1 MAQRRNVTMKNKTV
15 VYLLAL
21 TAFLIG
27 TIEYIITGII
37 QMVAHDLHVT
47 TSTAGLLVTSLA
59 LSAAIGAPIVIA
71 LTINMDRRKI
81 LTWTLIIFIL
91 SNFITSISHSF
102 EMVMITRILQ
112 GISGGTAIVVAMAVA
127 TRLVER
133 EKRGTA
139 IGIILM
145 GLSSSLVLGVPI
157 GTFLSSMI
165 GWKAL
170 FAAIG
175 VITLIPLIVVYRRIP
190 SMKEQE
196 PVTLRMQLSIL
207 KDKRI
212 LLAVAVTLFY
222 VGGYSTLFTYLTP
235 FLQASANLNI
245 TEISGILLLAG
256 ICSFLGSSLGGI
268 AADKKGPI
276 FTIFSGIIL
285 QIMMLM
291 LLAFVTGNLVVM
303 VAVIM
308 IWMIATW
315 STSPAQQLYL
325 VTLVPKS
332 PDIALSVNTSFIQF
346 GFALGSGLG
355 GIVLSRTSI
364 LHLSWI
370 SAGTVLLALLM
381 TILMVAFDRISQ
393 KKSLKVIEQGR

>member
-1 MAQRRNVTMKNKTV
+1 MKNKAV

-21 TAFLIG
+21 AAFLIG

-37 QMVAHDLHVT
+37 QMVADDLQVT
-47 TSTAGLLVTSLA
+47 TSAAGLLVTSLA

-71 LTINMDRRKI
+71 LTINIDRRKI
-81 LTWTLIIFIL
+81 LSWMLIIFTL
-91 SNFITSISHSF
+91 SNIVTSVSHSF
-102 EMVMITRILQ
+102 EMVLMTRILQ

-175 VITLIPLIVVYRRIP
+175 LITLIPLIVVYRRIP

-196 PVTLRMQLSIL
+196 PVTLGMQLSIL

-235 FLQASANLNI
+235 FLQESANLSI

-256 ICSFLGSSLGGI
+256 ICSFLGSSLGGV
-268 AADKKGPI
+268 AADKKGPT

-285 QIMMLM
+285 QIIMLM

-355 GIVLSRTSI
+355 GLVLSRTSI
-364 LHLSWI
+364 LNLSWI

-393 KKSLKVIEQGR
+393 QKSLKVMEQVR

>member
-1 MAQRRNVTMKNKTV
+1 MQNKTV

-21 TAFLIG
+21 AAFLIG

-37 QMVAHDLHVT
+37 QMVAHDLQVT
-47 TSTAGLLVTSLA
+47 TSAAGLLVTSLA

-81 LTWTLIIFIL
+81 LTWALIIFIL

-222 VGGYSTLFTYLTP
+222 VGGYSTLFTYLMP
-235 FLQASANLNI
+235 FLQASANLSI

-256 ICSFLGSSLGGI
+256 ICSFLGSSLGGM

-355 GIVLSRTSI
+355 GIVLNGTSV
-364 LHLSWI
+364 LNLSWL
-370 SAGTVLLALLM
+370 SAGTVFLALLM
-381 TILMVAFDRISQ
+381 TILMVAFDRFSQ
-393 KKSLKVIEQGR
+393 HKSLKVILQGR

>member
-1 MAQRRNVTMKNKTV
+1 MKNKVV
-15 VYLLAL
+15 VYLLSLA
-21 TAFLIG
+21 AFFIG

-81 LTWTLIIFIL
+81 LTWALIIFIL

-235 FLQASANLNI
+235 FLQKSANLSI

-256 ICSFLGSSLGGI
+256 ICSFLGSSLGGM

-346 GFALGSGLG
+346 GFALGSGVG
-355 GIVLSRTSI
+355 GIVLNGTSV
-364 LHLSWI
+364 LNLSWL
-370 SAGTVLLALLM
+370 SAGTVFLALLM
-381 TILMVAFDRISQ
+381 TILMVAFDRFSQ
-393 KKSLKVIEQGR
+393 HMRLKVIEQGR

>member
-1 MAQRRNVTMKNKTV
+1 MKNKAV

-21 TAFLIG
+21 AAFLIG

-37 QMVAHDLHVT
+37 QMVADDLQVT
-47 TSTAGLLVTSLA
+47 TSAAGLLVTSLA

-102 EMVMITRILQ
+102 EMVLMTRVLQ

-235 FLQASANLNI
+235 FLQKSANLSI

-256 ICSFLGSSLGGI
+256 ICSFLGSSLGGM

-393 KKSLKVIEQGR
+393 QKSLKVIEQGR

>member
-1 MAQRRNVTMKNKTV
+1 MKNKTV

-21 TAFLIG
+21 AAFLIG

-37 QMVAHDLHVT
+37 QMVADDLHVT
-47 TSTAGLLVTSLA
+47 TSAAGLLVTSLA

-71 LTINMDRRKI
+71 LTINIDRKKI
-81 LTWTLIIFIL
+81 LSWMLMIFIL
-91 SNFITSISHSF
+91 SNVITSLSHSF
-102 EMVMITRILQ
+102 EMVMMTRVLQ

-175 VITLIPLIVVYRRIP
+175 LITLIPLIVVYRRIP

-235 FLQASANLNI
+235 FLQASANLSI

-256 ICSFLGSSLGGI
+256 ICSFLGSSLGGMT
-268 AADKKGPI
+268 ADKKGPI

-285 QIMMLM
+285 QIIMLM
-291 LLAFVTGNLVVM
+291 LLSFVTGNLVVM

-346 GFALGSGLG
+346 GFALGSGVG
-355 GIVLSRTSI
+355 GFVLSETSI
-364 LHLSWI
+364 LNLSWI
-370 SAGTVLLALLM
+370 SAGTVFLALLM
-381 TILMVAFDRISQ
+381 TILMVAFGRFSQ
-393 KKSLKVIEQGR
+393 RKSLKVIEQGS

>member
-1 MAQRRNVTMKNKTV
+1 MKNKTV

-21 TAFLIG
+21 AAFLIG

-37 QMVAHDLHVT
+37 QMVADDLHVT
-47 TSTAGLLVTSLA
+47 TSAAGLLVTSLA

-81 LTWTLIIFIL
+81 LSWMLIIFIL
-91 SNFITSISHSF
+91 SNFITSVSHSF
-102 EMVMITRILQ
+102 EMVMMTRILQ

-157 GTFLSSMI
+157 GTFLSSII

-170 FAAIG
+170 FATIG
-175 VITLIPLIVVYRRIP
+175 LITLIPLIVVYRRIP

-196 PVTLRMQLSIL
+196 PVTLGMQLSIL

-235 FLQASANLNI
+235 FLQESANLSI

-285 QIMMLM
+285 QIIMLM

-346 GFALGSGLG
+346 GFALGSGVG
-355 GIVLSRTSI
+355 GIVLSETSI
-364 LHLSWI
+364 LNLSWI
-370 SAGTVLLALLM
+370 SAGTVFLALLM
-381 TILMVAFDRISQ
+381 TILMVAFDRFSQ
-393 KKSLKVIEQGR
+393 HKSLKVIEQGS

>member
-1 MAQRRNVTMKNKTV
+1 MQNKTV

-21 TAFLIG
+21 AAFLIG

-37 QMVAHDLHVT
+37 QMVAYDLHIT

-102 EMVMITRILQ
+102 EMVMITRVLQ

-235 FLQASANLNI
+235 FLQASANLSI

-256 ICSFLGSSLGGI
+256 ICSFLGSSLGGM

-393 KKSLKVIEQGR
+393 QKSLKVIEQGR

>member
-1 MAQRRNVTMKNKTV
+1 MQNKTV

-21 TAFLIG
+21 AAFLIG

-81 LTWTLIIFIL
+81 LTWTLITFIL

-235 FLQASANLNI
+235 FLQKSANLSI

-256 ICSFLGSSLGGI
+256 ICSFLGSSLGGM

-393 KKSLKVIEQGR
+393 QKSLKVMEQGR